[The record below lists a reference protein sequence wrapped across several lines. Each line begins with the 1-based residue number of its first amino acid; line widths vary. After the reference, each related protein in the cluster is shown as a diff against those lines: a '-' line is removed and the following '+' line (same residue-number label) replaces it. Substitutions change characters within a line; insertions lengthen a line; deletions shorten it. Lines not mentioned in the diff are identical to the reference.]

1 MQYRKLGKTEVNVSV
16 IAFGCWGL
24 IGGEYWGEQSEQDS
38 IQAIRTAYDL
48 GINLFDTAEGYGDG
62 FSERILGKA
71 LHGIR
76 PNVLIASK
84 VSPDHF
90 SPPEL
95 RRACERSLRNLGTDW
110 IDLYQLHWPNWEIPL
125 AEPLQTMEDLRKEGK
140 IRFYGVSNFGVGDLG
155 EALAGGF
162 TISSDQLAYNLLF
175 RAIEYEILP
184 LCRRE
189 SVSVLCYSPLMQG
202 LLAGK
207 FPRRED
213 VPVKRSRSRHFSS
226 QTNPE
231 ARHGEAG
238 AEEETFTAL
247 EQMVSLSEESGFSM
261 SDLSLGWL
269 IAQPGVTSVIAGARR
284 PEHARTSAGAA
295 DVKLTP
301 DVLERLSQITEPLK
315 QKLGPNPDMWQA
327 QPRIR

>member
-1 MQYRKLGKTEVNVSV
+1 MQYRQLGKTGVDVSV

-38 IQAIRTAYDL
+38 IQAIRTAYEL
-48 GINLFDTAEGYGDG
+48 GVNLFDTAEGYGDG
-62 FSERILGKA
+62 YSEQVLGKA
-71 LHGIR
+71 LRGIR

-90 SPPEL
+90 TATEM
-95 RRACERSLRNLGTDW
+95 RRACERSLRNLDTDW

-125 AEPLQTMEDLRKEGK
+125 DETLQTMESLRREGK
-140 IRFYGVSNFGVGDLG
+140 IRCYGVSNFGVRDLG
-155 EALAGGF
+155 EALAGGYA
-162 TISSDQLAYNLLF
+162 ISSDQLAYNLLF
-175 RAIEYEILP
+175 RAIEFEILP

-189 SVSVLCYSPLMQG
+189 SISVLCYSPLMQG

-213 VPVKRSRSRHFSS
+213 VPVKRSRTRHFSCR
-226 QTNPE
+226 TNPE

-238 AEEETFTAL
+238 AEEETFAAL
-247 EQMVSLSEESGFSM
+247 EQIMALSDESGISM

-284 PEHARTSAGAA
+284 AEHARTTAGAA
-295 DVKLTP
+295 EVKLTP
-301 DVLERLSQITEPLK
+301 DILERLSQITEPLK
-315 QKLGPNPDMWQA
+315 QKLGSNPDMWQS